1 MIFGRF
7 LERLGCTYVAVGEG
21 DEATAELELT
31 GQLPPLG
38 IAGGAGLPTLPAP
51 FAKQPSAGDP
61 TSQAPTPRRRRP
73 FDCVFLDIVMCRTD
87 GAQTC
92 RELRRRG
99 LRLPVIAATGNRS
112 CRQYFE
118 AGFDHVMEKPF
129 TQTVLLAVL
138 REHVLAPQAAA
149 AAAQAAAVLPGSAVP
164 AEASPVGLTASSAS
178 APAPVLP
185 GSVARDASAPAA
197 SVPLRGTLA
206 ASAAAHST
214 SASAPEIS
222 ESALGA
228 VLDDKPSSAAPPD
241 S

>member
-1 MIFGRF
+1 VLVTDDERANRMIFGRF

-38 IAGGAGLPTLPAP
+38 AGGGASLTILPAP

-61 TSQAPTPRRRRP
+61 TSQAPTLHRRRP

-99 LRLPVIAATGNRS
+99 LRLPIIAATGNRA

-129 TQTVLLAVL
+129 TQAVLQAVL
-138 REHVLAPQAAA
+138 REHVLAPQA
-149 AAAQAAAVLPGSAVP
+149 V
-164 AEASPVGLTASSAS
+164 
-178 APAPVLP
+178 
-185 GSVARDASAPAA
+185 
-197 SVPLRGTLA
+197 A
-206 ASAAAHST
+206 ASAAAATPPAYDKLAVTDSGGGSGHRAVGSDAIEAATTPALPFVPADLAPSPPEAAASDLEPPPSVSVRSDLT
-214 SASAPEIS
+214 SP
-222 ESALGA
+222 L
-228 VLDDKPSSAAPPD
+228 
-241 S
+241 